1 MRKED
6 RERDRDGKKENNIEG
21 IERKWKTEKSRG
33 EIDKKS
39 NRMIVKKGRMRESER
54 EREKVIHVKQRDIKS
69 AKL

>member
-21 IERKWKTEKSRG
+21 IERKWKTEKLRG

-39 NRMIVKKGRMRESER
+39 NRMIVKKGRMRKSER

-69 AKL
+69 AKV